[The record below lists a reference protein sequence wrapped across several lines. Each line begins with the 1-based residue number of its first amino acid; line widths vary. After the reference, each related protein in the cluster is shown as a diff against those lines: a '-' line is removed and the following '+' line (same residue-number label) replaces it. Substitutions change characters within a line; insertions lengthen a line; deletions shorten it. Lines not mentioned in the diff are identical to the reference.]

1 MGDVRTRL
9 RFALSGGMT
18 FLLTW
23 LIASHSSGGRVGL
36 WSTML
41 IAAVVLT
48 VFLLVRRLQR
58 RRARGVSTATDF
70 P

>member
-41 IAAVVLT
+41 IAAVLLT
-48 VFLLVRRLQR
+48 VFLRRLQR